1 MQDLVQSYEKQLD
14 LLRDRINKLKK
25 SLDSPM
31 MNEEKDTAQSRIRLL
46 EAECQEMYLTIHEVN
61 YPHLRSLRSL
71 RSGGLSLSGSENDF
85 LKSPTSLECHK
96 AN

>member
-1 MQDLVQSYEKQLD
+1 MS
-14 LLRDRINKLKK
+14 
-25 SLDSPM
+25 
-31 MNEEKDTAQSRIRLL
+31 
-46 EAECQEMYLTIHEVN
+46 VN